1 MSTVAALQGGA
12 SARPALRPAAV
23 LAVASASSFL
33 VYLDA
38 TIVNVAFPDVR
49 ASFSGATLSGLSWIL
64 SAYGIVFAA
73 LLVPGG
79 RLADA
84 VGGRRL
90 FLAGLAGFTVGSALC
105 AVAPSVETL
114 VLARV
119 LQAGGGALLVPASQ
133 VLVMAAH
140 PPEQRMKVLGAMAAV
155 AALAAAL
162 GPVLGGLVVELGGWR
177 LVFLVNLPIGL
188 AALAA
193 GRRLASPPAGR
204 SARRPD
210 LLGSLLG
217 VAAVGS
223 LALGAVQGPVW
234 GWGDARVVA
243 AFAAAAVLAPLVL
256 WRCVRHP
263 APVLEPAL
271 FRSRSFAAGNLG
283 ALLLGTSFFG
293 LVLGNSL
300 FLTQVWG
307 YSVLEAGLA
316 IAPGPLASAVAAMAA
331 ARFTDRVDPRR
342 FLAPGALLSAAAAV
356 WLATQVGAERDFLAT
371 WLPGQLA
378 MGIGVGLGFATIVGA
393 CLRDLAPA
401 QLGVGSGMSAT
412 TRQLG
417 AVFGVAV
424 LVAILGPAPGPG
436 AFDAGWWAMAGLALM
451 AVVPVL
457 ALPGRSAA
465 APGRTAT
472 AVAPAQ
478 TATAAAPAQT
488 ATAAG

>member
-1 MSTVAALQGGA
+1 MSAVAALRGGA
-12 SARPALRPAAV
+12 RARPALRPAAV

-49 ASFSGATLSGLSWIL
+49 ASFTGATLSGLSWIL
-64 SAYGIVFAA
+64 SGYGIVFAA

-79 RLADA
+79 RLAD
-84 VGGRRL
+84 VIGGRRV
-90 FLAGLAGFTVGSALC
+90 FLAGLAGFTLGSALC
-105 AVAPSVETL
+105 AVAPSVGTL

-119 LQAGGGALLVPASQ
+119 LQAAGGALLVPASQ
-133 VLVMAAH
+133 MLVMAAH

-193 GRRLASPPAGR
+193 GRRLPSPTAGR
-204 SARRPD
+204 TAGRPD
-210 LLGSLLG
+210 VLGSLLA

-234 GWGDARVVA
+234 GWGDPRVVA
-243 AFAAAAVLAPLVL
+243 AFAAAALLAPVVV
-256 WRCVRHP
+256 WRCAGHP
-263 APVLEPAL
+263 APVLELAL
-271 FRSRSFAAGNLG
+271 FRTRSFSAGNLG

-300 FLTQVWG
+300 YLTQVWG
-307 YSVLEAGLA
+307 YSVLQAGLA

-342 FLAPGALLSAAAAV
+342 FLAPGALMSAAAAA
-356 WLATQVGAERDFLAT
+356 WLAVRVGPERDFLAT

-378 MGIGVGLGFATIVGA
+378 MGVGVGLGFATIVGA

-417 AVFGVAV
+417 AVFGVAL

-436 AFDAGWWAMAGLALM
+436 AYDAGWWAMAGIALL

-457 ALPGRSAA
+457 ALPRRSRSSTSI
-465 APGRTAT
+465 PPLPDIVR
-472 AVAPAQ
+472 
-478 TATAAAPAQT
+478 
-488 ATAAG
+488 